1 MEKSNLEGQY
11 WAEEKLQGQKG
22 QLTYIHEP
30 TSVSLQSLP
39 VFDALS
45 FHNTFEDAKANEGL
59 CALCTSWMIS
69 CKKLI
74 LSPAQLRSFGLFE
87 LCCEPHPIS
96 LSMPGRNHS
105 FGNPRTI
112 FVLEMSEKQSYVKVR
127 K

>member
-45 FHNTFEDAKANEGL
+45 FHNTFEDAKANESL
-59 CALCTSWMIS
+59 CAFQNMYLEIN
-69 CKKLI
+69 KKN
-74 LSPAQLRSFGLFE
+74 STNEQD
-87 LCCEPHPIS
+87 
-96 LSMPGRNHS
+96 MRN
-105 FGNPRTI
+105 
-112 FVLEMSEKQSYVKVR
+112 YY
-127 K
+127 